1 MKLLFNKKL
10 IALVIC
16 FILLIS
22 DLSLCFRT
30 NHDVYGNSNL
40 NSENKPNFEDDDNQF
55 NEVDMIAMKRKQT
68 EKLSKLMQKF
78 GPEKTANSYIKG
90 EDVKGAPPSISEEFK
105 KMRFSQTNS
114 QMAPPTST
122 SAESNPFMI
131 NCEHMTKRPPR
142 SKEDHEEE
150 IIPATANAGTSL
162 HFDTNPPVS
171 YSAIKAL
178 RNPFHDYWMSKL
190 HSVDD
195 HWEAVFSYPQ
205 KLDSFTIEW
214 RYPPKRFKIWFKIEE
229 SESYIP
235 LTELIEKYKD
245 VEDDKNNDKNNTAKS
260 DAFIFNK
267 PIYAKRIRIA
277 MNTPLQ
283 QEAFA
288 IDFVRFY
295 EKRTTMLIRN
305 QNFTPGTQLCM
316 LVNSANPKENDRVEF
331 MDCTKCIQIGDNRE
345 LWVSYTDRTIR
356 HLKSSLCLGYDPKYD
371 VVLRKCIESDPVYRI
386 FVNADS
392 TLSFQ
397 SEKDRIIS
405 MKTDKELGIN
415 YVNKM
420 TDITATSTAD
430 NVLYSVNNIKELAEG
445 FWMSKP
451 GDTKVTVTVNFGKT
465 KTGNENKTVDII
477 QISWVS
483 QPKAY
488 SVYKWRENSARELLR
503 RFTDLPR
510 GAGLGVIEVA
520 NGQFSSVIIEATE
533 LNFDANMNLSC
544 SISRIMITSKSYLT
558 NLVTRPNAA
567 AGGFTFDFEVQFN
580 QDVAFTKDFNQA
592 LDKFSL
598 ATEKMNSLYS
608 KMNDDSTMM
617 EKLKEKAEK
626 DKLKLDIAGKYITE
640 NATDKLQDFNTNAL
654 EEKPSPVLVDLAKK
668 YCPLSEVNA
677 LTENDSGTP
686 KLGTKKAPAKDC
698 LHVRLA
704 SPNANSGFHW
714 IKPECSEKPIRVYC
728 DFNLEGSA
736 IDIFIESNDDP
747 EPDPDL
753 SSINPENEL
762 DIREACAKRGLEPI
776 EIKSGEMLNR
786 IGLIL
791 KSNGYKLKDGKVIPI
806 GVDYECN
813 KEKCSDNFNSFNKV
827 STIPI
832 NTFVKAVSLSPSNKQ
847 NFVGYAESSLLALG
861 TGEGDK
867 NKQGLMLFKFPAS
880 GCKLAGIICSTNH
893 SAETH
898 KDANILKLTCD
909 MNVSNNGEMFQAN
922 REILIQCPEQC
933 NLGIGEIYGNKRYHG
948 SSVICKSAIHSTMLL
963 AEGGKVYIN
972 VLPPKDDGYDTY
984 DENGISSKQKKAD
997 AEPSFV
1003 FTKYKPE
1010 CPKDTIDQMRK
1021 NHPKNDKVE
1030 DKSFSDK
1037 NFDKNVENKQNSSFL
1052 ENELEIQD
1060 DPMPI
1065 ENQFRFRSNND
1076 NNSSFNNYVNDRPI
1090 YSKNALK
1097 QDENNIQNNYDSN
1110 QNNNQNPNIANV
1122 NNNQNNFPIKS
1133 EFNNLISQ
1141 NTLNNNNPISN
1152 NKSIGNATNNNQE
1165 KILNDNK
1172 NKANINNQPIQEK
1185 QIPKIIHDENKIQE
1199 NSKNSGN
1206 NQNTQ
1211 NIQNISPINSKIN
1224 NSNNQNSFNSDNN
1237 KNVQIN
1243 PKGMIID
1250 HIEHVAY
1257 KDPSTQDYDQIVS
1270 SLNNNLEANNKNK
1283 LIKAQNEVSMP
1294 DDVEHVK
1301 YRDIPNPV
1309 KNSNKIPMSKIPNIK
1324 SQRIP
1329 ISKMMK
1335 KISDADNAFSFENL
1349 NFLND
1354 IELEKLGMSKN
1365 KIKQLRTRQYLKKNG
1380 MLNEMDL
1387 DINGKLIGK
1396 NSYKFTNMSFKEKEM
1411 NTDINTP
1418 NSEADK
1424 MRFAEAK
1431 VNPNQ
1436 VVRQAAVEAIQK
1448 ALRKKIDNGMMNLF
1462 GLENRE
1468 HGEWGQDS
1476 VSLNGALSGD
1486 AVMAAEALG
1495 LGDAARQGYLGGSA
1509 LDDENHR
1516 NFNIGIGPN
1525 GLLTLGGPGKS
1536 GQLWGERGQNFGGGP
1551 NMEVQNG
1558 GHTSMVGKVGD
1569 PSLNASYRMMG
1580 GAYDAAKRA
1589 ASSLGN
1595 PNAGALGSIN
1605 SAAHS
1610 EYTDV
1615 ASGAGR
1621 LGVGSGNYPGLSDSS
1636 YHGAMGAGK
1645 GAVDLYATP
1654 GHYQYG
1660 GAHHAAGGGNGGGGA
1675 YSMGSA
1681 YGYGKGGISAFVR
1694 FYLF

>member
-1 MKLLFNKKL
+1 MGIGDWGLG
-10 IALVIC
+10 IGDWAQSPI
-16 FILLIS
+16 
-22 DLSLCFRT
+22 
-30 NHDVYGNSNL
+30 
-40 NSENKPNFEDDDNQF
+40 PNPQSPIPNPQITDE
-55 NEVDMIAMKRKQT
+55 
-68 EKLSKLMQKF
+68 L
-78 GPEKTANSYIKG
+78 KT
-90 EDVKGAPPSISEEFK
+90 
-105 KMRFSQTNS
+105 MRFSQIRS
-114 QMAPPTST
+114 EMAPSTST
-122 SAESNPFMI
+122 AGESNPFMI

-150 IIPATANAGTSL
+150 IIPATANSGTSL
-162 HFDTNPPVS
+162 HFDTSPPVS

-195 HWEAVFSYPQ
+195 HWEAVFNYPQ

-214 RYPPKRFKIWFKIEE
+214 RYPPKRFKIWFKIDE
-229 SESYIP
+229 SETYLP

-245 VEDDKNNDKNNTAKS
+245 VEDDKNNDKNNTSKS

-267 PIYAKRIRIA
+267 PIFAKRIRIA

-345 LWVSYTDRTIR
+345 LWVSYTDKTIR
-356 HLKSSLCLGYDPKYD
+356 HLKSSLCLGYDNKFD

-386 FVNADS
+386 FVNSDS

-465 KTGNENKTVDII
+465 KTGNEVKTVDVI

-533 LNFDANMNLSC
+533 LNMDSNMNLSC
-544 SISRIMITSKSYLT
+544 SISRIMITSKSFLT

-592 LDKFSL
+592 LDKFSI
-598 ATEKMNSLYS
+598 AAEKMNSLYS

-617 EKLKEKAEK
+617 EKLKDKAQK
-626 DKLKLDIAGKYITE
+626 DKLKLDIAGKYISE

-677 LTENDSGTP
+677 LTENDSGSP
-686 KLGTKKAPAKDC
+686 KLGTQKAPAKDC
-698 LHVRLA
+698 LHIRLA
-704 SPNANSGFHW
+704 SPNANSGFNW
-714 IKPECSEKPIRVYC
+714 IKPECAEKPIRVYC

-736 IDIFIESNDDP
+736 LDIFIESNDDP

-753 SSINPENEL
+753 SSVNPENEL
-762 DIREACAKRGLEPI
+762 DIREVCAKRGLEPI

-806 GVDYECN
+806 GVDYGCN

-832 NTFVKAVSLSPSNKQ
+832 NTFAKAVSLSPSNKP
-847 NFVGYAESSLLALG
+847 NFVGYAESSLTALG
-861 TGEGDK
+861 TGDGDK
-867 NKQGLMLFKFPAS
+867 NKQGLILFKFPATGS
-880 GCKLAGIICSTNH
+880 KLAGIICSTNH

-909 MNVSNNGEMFQAN
+909 MNVSNNGEMFQTN
-922 REILIQCPEQC
+922 REILVQCPEQC

-972 VLPPKDDGYDTY
+972 VLPAKDDGYDTY

-997 AEPSFV
+997 AEPSFI
-1003 FTKYKPE
+1003 FTKYTPE
-1010 CPKDTIDQMRK
+1010 CPKDTISQMRK

-1037 NFDKNVENKQNSSFL
+1037 NFDKNIQNSSFL
-1052 ENELEIQD
+1052 ESNMEVNE

-1076 NNSSFNNYVNDRPI
+1076 NTSDNSNLNIDAYNDRPI
-1090 YSKNALK
+1090 YNRRV
-1097 QDENNIQNNYDSN
+1097 ENENLS
-1110 QNNNQNPNIANV
+1110 QNNNQLLNSPNTINKNIQMANLQSNNLPINQEAVKQNTEINNLVTKSTQNV
-1122 NNNQNNFPIKS
+1122 NTGVYNNTNS
-1133 EFNNLISQ
+1133 ETVQ
-1141 NTLNNNNPISN
+1141 NTKSTIKVIPNNSN
-1152 NKSIGNATNNNQE
+1152 VQQQS
-1165 KILNDNK
+1165 
-1172 NKANINNQPIQEK
+1172 
-1185 QIPKIIHDENKIQE
+1185 IQE
-1199 NSKNSGN
+1199 NKNN
-1206 NQNTQ
+1206 
-1211 NIQNISPINSKIN
+1211 NIQNISNNSNIVKENSAN
-1224 NSNNQNSFNSDNN
+1224 NFNNNNQTNVNQNNLNLNSNVQNNTFKNDNVNQNFKNFSNNQNNNSYQNN
-1237 KNVQIN
+1237 NINQNVNNIN
-1243 PKGMIID
+1243 TPKGMLID

-1257 KDPSTQDYDQIVS
+1257 KDASTQDYQQIVA
-1270 SLNNNLEANNKNK
+1270 SLNNNLDQNSKNN
-1283 LIKAQNEVSMP
+1283 LVKAQNEVLLP

-1301 YRDIPNPV
+1301 YRDTPNPS
-1309 KNSNKIPMSKIPNIK
+1309 KMNNKIPMSKIPNIK

-1329 ISKMMK
+1329 IQKMMN
-1335 KISDADNAFSFENL
+1335 KISDKENSFSFENL
-1349 NFLND
+1349 NILND
-1354 IELEKLGMSKN
+1354 IELQKLGMSKN

-1380 MLNEMDL
+1380 MLKDEIDL
-1387 DINGKLIGK
+1387 DIDGKIIGT
-1396 NSYKFTNMSFKEKEM
+1396 NNANNFTNMSFKEK
-1411 NTDINTP
+1411 DD
-1418 NSEADK
+1418 SELNNEFKNESDK
-1424 MRFAEAK
+1424 LRFAEAK
-1431 VNPNQ
+1431 AGINPNQ

-1448 ALRKKIDNGMMNLF
+1448 SLRKKIDNGMMNLF

-1595 PNAGALGSIN
+1595 PNAGALGSVN
-1605 SAAHS
+1605 SASHS
-1610 EYTDV
+1610 EYTDI

-1645 GAVDLYATP
+1645 GAIDLYATP

-1660 GAHHAAGGGNGGGGA
+1660 GSHHAAGGGNGGGGA

-1681 YGYGKGGISAFVR
+1681 YGYGKGGISAFVSIK
-1694 FYLF
+1694 F